1 MTGLIESSERV
12 SELSCVYFSSGD
24 LSADECSVLG
34 GVAWCDKMNLIVR
47 CRKVI

>member
-12 SELSCVYFSSGD
+12 SEMSCAYFCSGD

-34 GVAWCDKMNLIVR
+34 GAWCNIMNLIVR
-47 CRKVI
+47 CKKVI